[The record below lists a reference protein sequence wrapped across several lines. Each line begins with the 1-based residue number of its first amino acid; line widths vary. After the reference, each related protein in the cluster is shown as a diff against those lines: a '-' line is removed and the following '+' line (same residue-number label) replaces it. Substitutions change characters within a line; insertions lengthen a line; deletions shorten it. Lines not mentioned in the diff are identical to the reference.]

1 MKRTELILMMLLVP
15 LDAVMLLLAAVSAY
29 VLRFSPWA
37 VSLKTVQFDLSR
49 PAFLEIAIPVA
60 LLWMLMFALF
70 GLYQPQWRRSA
81 QRELARIFA
90 ALFAGLSLVALYL
103 VFTLTAFDSR
113 FLLLVS
119 VLIALVYVSAGRMFL
134 RFFARL
140 LRRFGIGLRRVALIG
155 TKQRT
160 VAIASY
166 IAATP
171 RLGYQV
177 VGMHNS
183 SAALKKAYKPDTI
196 DEIIYLDA
204 HDHLSDMDST
214 LQFAFDKHLD
224 MRFSAD
230 IASGFPVRSD
240 VQPLSGVPLST
251 VMRTPLDGWGRIMKR
266 LMDIFLGLFF
276 LILLSPVY
284 FVIMFGILVE
294 TGRPIIY
301 HNERVGVRKKLF
313 ILYKFRSM
321 YQKDSTGKQF
331 GSAGKTALKKEE
343 SLIKAQSTK
352 GGPIYKIANDPRVT
366 KFGKLLRRWSL
377 DELPQFWNVVKG
389 DMSLVG
395 PRPHQEREVNAYD
408 DSYKQVFA
416 IKPGITGLSQISGRS
431 DLSYEE
437 EMRLDLLYIE
447 RWSLFT
453 DLIIIIKTPVIMLL
467 RKGSIT

>member
-37 VSLKTVQFDLSR
+37 VSLKTVQFDLSL

-196 DEIIYLDA
+196 DEIIYLE
-204 HDHLSDMDST
+204 
-214 LQFAFDKHLD
+214 
-224 MRFSAD
+224 
-230 IASGFPVRSD
+230 
-240 VQPLSGVPLST
+240 PLSGVPLST

-389 DMSLVG
+389 DMSFVG